1 MGQVKEVLSET
12 AFENIKRFSHI
23 THVPPHVMEGL
34 DDRTL
39 VPDSDV
45 RDYIGHFVPALTSC
59 VLNDFD
65 ELPQV
70 KLAFTAS
77 QTPSGYE
84 LKRVCASDFTTE
96 CLFPVDSHLGWV
108 RPVKIDQKLRFV
120 RLYFELDDGSIHP
133 LLTSPTREVV
143 VAVPKSNAESES
155 SESEENA

>member
-12 AFENIKRFSHI
+12 AFENIKRFSRI

-96 CLFPVDSHLGWV
+96 CLFPANSHLGWV
-108 RPVKIDQKLRFV
+108 KPVKIDQKLHFV
-120 RLYFELDDGSIHP
+120 RLYFELDDGSIHS
-133 LLTSPTREVV
+133 LLTSPNREVI
-143 VAVPKSNAESES
+143 VAVPKDNESKKA
-155 SESEENA
+155 SESEEDA

>member
-1 MGQVKEVLSET
+1 MGRVKEVLSET
-12 AFENIKRFSHI
+12 AFENIRRFSRI

-59 VLNDFD
+59 VVNDFD

-70 KLAFTAS
+70 ELAFTTS
-77 QTPSGYE
+77 QTPPGYE
-84 LKRVCASDFTTE
+84 LKRVRASDFTTE
-96 CLFPVDSHLGWV
+96 CLFPADSHLGWV
-108 RPVKIDQKLRFV
+108 RAVKIDQRQHFI
-120 RLYFELDDGSIHP
+120 RLHFMLDDGSMQP

-143 VAVPKSNAESES
+143 VAVPKRTP
-155 SESEENA
+155 ESEENT

>member
-1 MGQVKEVLSET
+1 MGQVKKVLSET
-12 AFENIKRFSHI
+12 AFENIRRFSRI

-59 VLNDFD
+59 VVNDFD

-70 KLAFTAS
+70 ELVFTTS
-77 QTPSGYE
+77 QTPPGYE
-84 LKRVCASDFTTE
+84 LKRVRASDFTTE
-96 CLFPVDSHLGWV
+96 CLFPADSHLGWV
-108 RPVKIDQKLRFV
+108 RAVKIDRRQHFI
-120 RLYFELDDGSIHP
+120 RLHFMLDDGSTQP

-143 VAVPKSNAESES
+143 VAVPKETP
-155 SESEENA
+155 ESEEDA